1 MSRCLD
7 SYTQNPNESLN
18 NLIWKRCPKKVY
30 QGKKV
35 VELCTASAVTQFND
49 GASSI
54 AEVLKRMG
62 IVPGKNTMA
71 AILKIDQNRLK
82 KAERKSSE
90 RVKMRRK
97 KLRAIKKGL

>member
-1 MSRCLD
+1 MYCKCCN
-7 SYTQNPNESLN
+7 T
-18 NLIWKRCPKKVY
+18 
-30 QGKKV
+30 
-35 VELCTASAVTQFND
+35 TADD

-62 IVPGKNTMA
+62 IMPGKITMA

-82 KAERKSSE
+82 KAEQKSSE

-97 KLRAIKKGL
+97 KLRAMKKGLWDFNKEKEGIIYESGAF